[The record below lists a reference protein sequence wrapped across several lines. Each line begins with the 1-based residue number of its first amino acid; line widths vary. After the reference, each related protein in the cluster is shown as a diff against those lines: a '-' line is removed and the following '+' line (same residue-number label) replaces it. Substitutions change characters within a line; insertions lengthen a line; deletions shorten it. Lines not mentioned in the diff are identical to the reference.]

1 MRRAQILAIVIAS
14 AVLPAWA
21 QTRENINSPD
31 GNVAIPALLKAA
43 EDTWNRHDMTA
54 FANLCH
60 EDADWV
66 SWTGNLSRGR
76 AKIKEGHERIH
87 RTYYKNSHHTLLRIE
102 DLTFITSE
110 IAIAH
115 ARTELSGDERSPG
128 KVFQYRKTAVF
139 TKRDGVWRI
148 RAVHNTRLQEGI
160 N

>member
-1 MRRAQILAIVIAS
+1 MRGADILVIVLAL
-14 AVLPAWA
+14 AVLPAQA
-21 QTRENINSPD
+21 QTTEKINSPD
-31 GNVAIPALLKAA
+31 GNVAIPALLKAE
-43 EDTWNRHDMTA
+43 EDAWNRHDMTA

-76 AKIKEGHERIH
+76 AKIKEGHERVH
-87 RTYYKNSHHTLLRIE
+87 RTYYKNSRLTLLRIE
-102 DLTFITSE
+102 DLTFITPE

-115 ARTELSGDERSPG
+115 GRTEFSGDERSPG

-148 RAVHNTRLQEGI
+148 RAVHNTRLQEGV